1 MSQKV
6 VSENRV
12 SYRRVWGFLRHYDQM
27 ALLGYTRISTIHQ
40 DDQLQRDAL
49 LKAGVTAEHIYSDVI
64 SGSKDVR
71 TRPGMMK
78 LLEFVRADDTI
89 VVWRIDRLGRSLLD
103 VIATVTDFRTRGIQV
118 QSISDGIDPS
128 TTSGRLLLNMLST
141 LAEYERELIVERV
154 NAGIAAARTS
164 GATFGRPPSDP
175 ELIAGKLRVVQDA
188 RAEGKSAA
196 AAAQLVG
203 WSRATFYRHL
213 SGLPVNE

>member
-1 MSQKV
+1 V
-6 VSENRV
+6 
-12 SYRRVWGFLRHYDQM
+12 
-27 ALLGYTRISTIHQ
+27 ALLGYTRISTVHQ

-49 LKAGVTAEHIYSDVI
+49 LNAGVLSEHIYSDVV

-78 LLEFVRADDTI
+78 LLQFVRAEDTI

-103 VIATVTDFRTRGIQV
+103 VLASVADFRARGILV

-128 TTSGRLLLNMLST
+128 TTSGRLLLHMLST
-141 LAEYERELIVERV
+141 LAEYERELIIERV

-164 GATFGRPPSDP
+164 GTIFGRPVSDP
-175 ELIAGKLRVVQDA
+175 DLIAEKLTVVQA
-188 RAEGKSAA
+188 AGAGGKSAT

-203 WSRATFYRHL
+203 WSRASFYRHQAATL
-213 SGLPVNE
+213 VNE

>member
-1 MSQKV
+1 
-6 VSENRV
+6 
-12 SYRRVWGFLRHYDQM
+12 M
-27 ALLGYTRISTIHQ
+27 ALLGHTRISTVHQ

-49 LKAGVTAEHIYSDVI
+49 LKAGVLPEHIYSDVV

-78 LLEFVRADDTI
+78 LLQFVRAEDTI

-103 VIATVTDFRTRGIQV
+103 VLATVADFRARGIQV

-128 TTSGRLLLNMLST
+128 TTSGRLLLHMLST
-141 LAEYERELIVERV
+141 LAEYERELIIERV

-164 GATFGRPPSDP
+164 GAIFGRPLSDP
-175 ELIAGKLRVVQDA
+175 ELIAHKLTVVQAA
-188 RAEGKSAA
+188 RAGGKSAV

-203 WSRATFYRHL
+203 WSRATFYRHQAGI
-213 SGLPVNE
+213 SPSQ